1 MSKYG
6 TVVKIEEGD
15 KSFKVNGVEVPKDFL
30 FNLFAF
36 VDDGADKTI
45 GHERLIAYL
54 CLVPLIKDQGEHM
67 NQYHA
72 LSDEAKLA
80 LALAPCIYKA
90 IGLDE
95 NTERGFVMACM
106 DQLDIEP
113 RHVQGMGNEIFG
125 NCRKP
130 KEEEAEGFRY
140 EGNIIQFPS
149 RTVY

>member
-30 FNLFAF
+30 VNLFAF
-36 VDDGADKTI
+36 VDDGANKA
-45 GHERLIAYL
+45 GHGQLIAYL

-80 LALAPCIYKA
+80 LALAPPIYKA

-106 DQLDIEP
+106 DQLEIEP
-113 RHVQGMGNEIFG
+113 RHVASMGNEIFG

-130 KEEEAEGFRY
+130 KGEEAEDFRY

-149 RTVY
+149 RTVH